1 MLPTEKEYILW
12 LTFLYGFGPVKGRNL
27 LRKYGTA
34 KVIFE
39 NQHEIF
45 EGMEEAAIRSSAA
58 YDKATNVIEMC
69 QKQNVSII
77 GYGDIEYSN
86 EWKDFNDFPLV
97 LYKKGNLSLNGI
109 NGIGIVGARRCSE
122 FGKRSA
128 IELAEN
134 AVNEKR
140 IVISGMAKG
149 VDSYAHT
156 SAIKSGGQT
165 IAVLG
170 NGVDICYPKEHR
182 NLYEAICDNGA
193 IVSEYAPGT
202 IPQRYHFPRRN
213 RIIAALSE
221 EIYVID
227 AGGRSGTKSTVE
239 AAVRYGRGVNVKS
252 PRMQSYVPQILKNS

>member
-1 MLPTEKEYILW
+1 M
-12 LTFLYGFGPVKGRNL
+12 
-27 LRKYGTA
+27 
-34 KVIFE
+34 
-39 NQHEIF
+39 
-45 EGMEEAAIRSSAA
+45 
-58 YDKATNVIEMC
+58 
-69 QKQNVSII
+69 
-77 GYGDIEYSN
+77 
-86 EWKDFNDFPLV
+86 
-97 LYKKGNLSLNGI
+97 
-109 NGIGIVGARRCSE
+109 
-122 FGKRSA
+122 
-128 IELAEN
+128 
-134 AVNEKR
+134 
-140 IVISGMAKG
+140 
-149 VDSYAHT
+149 DSYAHT

-213 RIIAALSE
+213 RIIAAFSE

-252 PRMQSYVPQILKNS
+252 PRTQSYVPQILKNS

>member
-1 MLPTEKEYILW
+1 MLLTEKEYILW
-12 LTFLYGFGPVKGRNL
+12 LTFLYGVGPVKGRNL

-45 EGMEEAAIRSSAA
+45 RGMEEAAIRSSAA
-58 YDKATNVIEMC
+58 YDKARNVIEMC
-69 QKQNVSII
+69 QKENITII
-77 GYGDIEYSN
+77 GFWDAEYSK
-86 EWKDFNDFPLV
+86 EWKDFSDFPLV
-97 LYKKGNLSLNGI
+97 IYKKGTLSLNGM

-122 FGKRSA
+122 YGKQSA
-128 IELAEN
+128 IELARN
-134 AVNEKR
+134 AVKDSK

-170 NGVDICYPKEHR
+170 NGVDICYPKEHQK
-182 NLYEAICDNGA
+182 LYEAICDNGS
-193 IVSEYAPGT
+193 IVSEYPLGT
-202 IPQRYHFPRRN
+202 IPQRYNFPRRN

-221 EIYVID
+221 EIYVVD
-227 AGGRSGTKSTVE
+227 AGERSGTKSTVE
-239 AAVRYGRGVNVKS
+239 AAKRYGRNVKVK
-252 PRMQSYVPQILKNS
+252 RHQMLKD